1 MKFFSTRDH
10 SRIVTASQAIAQGLS
25 DEGGL
30 FVPESFPQVD
40 VEALCQLDYPELAA
54 AVVSEYLT
62 DYSKDFLAEA
72 ARTTYGEAF
81 GGKAGHLAP
90 VEGDA
95 YALELWHG
103 PTCAFKDYALQ
114 LMPKLLVEAK
124 KNLSRTEKTLILVAT
139 SGDTGK
145 AALDGYHDIPG
156 VEIAVFYPTGG
167 TSEIQRLQ
175 MATQE
180 GANVAVYAV
189 RGNFD
194 DAQTGVKKVFGD
206 KAIAAKLA
214 ERNIRLSSAN
224 SINWGRL
231 VPQIVYYFAAYA
243 QLLKAGKI
251 TFGDKV
257 DFCVPTG
264 NFGDILAGYYAKQM
278 GLPVGKLVCASNQ
291 NNVLTDFL
299 STGTYTA
306 KREFYKTTSPSMD
319 ILVSSNLER
328 LLYHVTGSD
337 AEVAGLM
344 KSLSETGR
352 YTVRPET
359 LKAIQE
365 SFDCGWSSEE
375 QVAGEI
381 RARYEKDGYLC
392 DTHTAVA
399 FHVAAQKKRDGVPM
413 VVLSTASPFKFPR
426 SVLEA
431 LGHTAPENDFEAMQ
445 ALEEAA
451 IQRALSIHRPN
462 ADDALDVLA
471 KVGGFEIAGM
481 VGIFLGGL
489 RHHLPIVIDGVISAV
504 AALTA
509 VRIDPASKS
518 AMLPSHMSHEPAV
531 VRIMSELGMSPIIHA
546 DMALGEGTGAV
557 SLIPLLDMAL
567 KVYHGPHTFDE
578 LGISA
583 YEPQEG
589 KA

>member
-1 MKFFSTRDH
+1 MQFFSTRDQ
-10 SRIVTASQAIAQGLS
+10 SRRVSASQAIAQGLS
-25 DEGGL
+25 EEGGL

-40 VEALCQLDYPELAA
+40 VKALCGLDYPAMAA
-54 AVVSEYLT
+54 AVLREYLT
-62 DYSKDFLAEA
+62 DYDPAFLAGA
-72 ARTTYGEAF
+72 AAATYGDAF
-81 GGKAGHLAP
+81 GGKAGYLAP
-90 VEGDA
+90 VEGDTW
-95 YALELWHG
+95 ALELWHG

-124 KNLSRTEKTLILVAT
+124 RNLGRTEKTLILVAT

-194 DAQTGVKKVFGD
+194 DAQTGVKRVFAD
-206 KAIAAKLA
+206 KEIAACLA
-214 ERNIRLSSAN
+214 QRNICLSSAN

-231 VPQIVYYFAAYA
+231 APQIVYYFAAYA

-251 TFGDKV
+251 AFGDEV

-278 GLPVGKLVCASNQ
+278 GLPVGRLVCASNQ

-299 STGTYTA
+299 RTGVYTA
-306 KREFYKTTSPSMD
+306 KRAFYKTSSPSMD

-328 LLYHVTGSD
+328 LLWHVTGSD

-344 KSLSETGR
+344 DRLNREGS

-359 LKAIQE
+359 LAAIQGT
-365 SFDCGWSSEE
+365 FACGWSSEE
-375 QVAGEI
+375 EVAAEI
-381 RARYEKDGYLC
+381 RTRWERDGYLC

-399 FHVAAQKKRDGVPM
+399 FHVAGQQKRAGVPM

-426 SVLEA
+426 SVLAA
-431 LGHTAPENDFEAMQ
+431 LGHAAPENDFEAMQ
-445 ALEEAA
+445 ALEQATGRTAPASLACLRQKPE
-451 IQRALSIHRPN
+451 RF
-462 ADDALDVLA
+462 DA
-471 KVGGFEIAGM
+471 
-481 VGIFLGGL
+481 
-489 RHHLPIVIDGVISAV
+489 VID
-504 AALTA
+504 
-509 VRIDPASKS
+509 
-518 AMLPSHMSHEPAV
+518 PSQIAEV
-531 VRIMSELGMSPIIHA
+531 
-546 DMALGEGTGAV
+546 ALGYQA
-557 SLIPLLDMAL
+557 
-567 KVYHGPHTFDE
+567 
-578 LGISA
+578 
-583 YEPQEG
+583 
-589 KA
+589 

>member
-1 MKFFSTRDH
+1 MQFFSTRDQ
-10 SRIVTASQAIAQGLS
+10 SRRVSASQAIAQGLS
-25 DEGGL
+25 EEGGL

-40 VEALCQLDYPELAA
+40 VKALCGLDYPAMAA
-54 AVVSEYLT
+54 AVLREYLT
-62 DYSKDFLAEA
+62 DYDPAFLAGA
-72 ARTTYGEAF
+72 AAATYGDAF
-81 GGKAGHLAP
+81 GGKAGYLAP
-90 VEGDA
+90 VEGDTW
-95 YALELWHG
+95 ALELWHG

-124 KNLSRTEKTLILVAT
+124 RNLGRTEKTLILVAT

-194 DAQTGVKKVFGD
+194 DAQTGVKRVFAD
-206 KAIAAKLA
+206 KEIAARLA
-214 ERNIRLSSAN
+214 QRNICLSSAN

-231 VPQIVYYFAAYA
+231 APQIVYYFAAYA

-251 TFGDKV
+251 AFGDEV

-278 GLPVGKLVCASNQ
+278 GLPVGRLVCASNQ

-299 STGTYTA
+299 RTGVYTA
-306 KREFYKTTSPSMD
+306 RRAFYKTSSPSMD

-328 LLYHVTGSD
+328 LLWHVTGSD

-344 KSLSETGR
+344 DQLNREGS

-359 LKAIQE
+359 LAAIQGT
-365 SFDCGWSSEE
+365 FACGWSSEE
-375 QVAGEI
+375 EVAAEI
-381 RARYEKDGYLC
+381 CTRWERDGYLC

-399 FHVAAQKKRDGVPM
+399 FHVAGQQKRAGVPM

-426 SVLEA
+426 SVLAA
-431 LGHTAPENDFEAMQ
+431 LGHAAPENDFEAMQ
-445 ALEEAA
+445 ALEQATGRTA
-451 IQRALSIHRPN
+451 PAS
-462 ADDALDVLA
+462 LA
-471 KVGGFEIAGM
+471 
-481 VGIFLGGL
+481 GL
-489 RHHLPIVIDGVISAV
+489 RQKPERFDAVID
-504 AALTA
+504 
-509 VRIDPASKS
+509 
-518 AMLPSHMSHEPAV
+518 PSQIAEV
-531 VRIMSELGMSPIIHA
+531 
-546 DMALGEGTGAV
+546 ALGYQA
-557 SLIPLLDMAL
+557 
-567 KVYHGPHTFDE
+567 
-578 LGISA
+578 
-583 YEPQEG
+583 
-589 KA
+589 

>member
-1 MKFFSTRDH
+1 MQFFSTRDRNRVV
-10 SRIVTASQAIAQGLS
+10 SASQAIAQGLS

-30 FVPESFPQVD
+30 FVPQSFPQVD
-40 VEALCQLDYPELAA
+40 VQAICGLEYPEMAA
-54 AVVSEYLT
+54 AIVGQYLT
-62 DYSKDFLAEA
+62 DYSQQFLAEA
-72 ARTTYGEAF
+72 AKATYGEAF
-81 GGKAGHLAP
+81 GGKAGYLAP
-90 VEGDA
+90 VSDSV
-95 YALELWHG
+95 YSLELWHG

-124 KNLSRTEKTLILVAT
+124 KNLNRTEKTLILVAT

-156 VEIAVFYPTGG
+156 VEIAVFFPTGG

-180 GANVAVYAV
+180 GENVAVYAV

-194 DAQTGVKKVFGD
+194 DAQTGVKRVFGD
-206 KAIAAKLA
+206 GAIAAELA
-214 ERNIRLSSAN
+214 KRNIRLSSAN

-231 VPQIVYYFAAYA
+231 VPQVVYYFAAYA

-251 TFGDKV
+251 SFGDKV

-278 GLPVGKLVCASNQ
+278 GLPVGKLVCASNE

-299 STGTYTA
+299 TTGTYTA
-306 KREFYKTTSPSMD
+306 KREFFKTTSPSMD

-337 AEVAGLM
+337 TEVAALM
-344 KSLSETGR
+344 KSLAETGS

-359 LKAIQE
+359 LRTIQE
-365 SFDCGWSSEE
+365 SFACGWSSEE

-381 RARYEKDGYLC
+381 RARCEQDGYLC

-399 FHVAAQKKRDGVPM
+399 FHVAAQHKRDGVPM

-431 LGHTAPENDFEAMQ
+431 LGQTAPVNDFEAMQ
-445 ALEEAA
+445 RLEEITGRTAPA
-451 IQRALSIHRPN
+451 SLSALRRKAERFNTVIDPEQIAQVALSYQ
-462 ADDALDVLA
+462 A
-471 KVGGFEIAGM
+471 
-481 VGIFLGGL
+481 
-489 RHHLPIVIDGVISAV
+489 
-504 AALTA
+504 
-509 VRIDPASKS
+509 
-518 AMLPSHMSHEPAV
+518 
-531 VRIMSELGMSPIIHA
+531 
-546 DMALGEGTGAV
+546 
-557 SLIPLLDMAL
+557 
-567 KVYHGPHTFDE
+567 
-578 LGISA
+578 
-583 YEPQEG
+583 
-589 KA
+589 

>member
-1 MKFFSTRDH
+1 MQFFSTRDQ
-10 SRIVTASQAIAQGLS
+10 SRRVSASQAIAQGLS
-25 DEGGL
+25 EEGGL

-40 VEALCQLDYPELAA
+40 VKALCGLDYPAMAA
-54 AVVSEYLT
+54 AVLREYLT
-62 DYSKDFLAEA
+62 DYDPAFLAGA
-72 ARTTYGEAF
+72 AAATYGDAF
-81 GGKAGHLAP
+81 GGKAGYLAP
-90 VEGDA
+90 VEGDTW
-95 YALELWHG
+95 ALELWHG

-124 KNLSRTEKTLILVAT
+124 RNLGRTEKTLILVAT

-194 DAQTGVKKVFGD
+194 DAQTGVKRVFAD
-206 KAIAAKLA
+206 KEIAARL
-214 ERNIRLSSAN
+214 EQRNICLSSAN

-231 VPQIVYYFAAYA
+231 APQIVYYFAAYA

-251 TFGDKV
+251 AFGDEV

-278 GLPVGKLVCASNQ
+278 GLPVGRLVCASNQ

-299 STGTYTA
+299 RTGVYTA
-306 KREFYKTTSPSMD
+306 RRAFYKTSSPSMD

-328 LLYHVTGSD
+328 LLWHVTGSD

-344 KSLSETGR
+344 DRLNREGS

-359 LKAIQE
+359 LAAIQGT
-365 SFDCGWSSEE
+365 FACGWSSEE
-375 QVAGEI
+375 EVAAEI
-381 RARYEKDGYLC
+381 RTRWERDGYLC

-399 FHVAAQKKRDGVPM
+399 FHVAGQQKRAGVPM

-426 SVLEA
+426 SVLAA
-431 LGHTAPENDFEAMQ
+431 LGHAAPENDFEAMQ
-445 ALEEAA
+445 ALEQATGRTA
-451 IQRALSIHRPN
+451 PAS
-462 ADDALDVLA
+462 LA
-471 KVGGFEIAGM
+471 
-481 VGIFLGGL
+481 GL
-489 RHHLPIVIDGVISAV
+489 RQKPERFDAVID
-504 AALTA
+504 
-509 VRIDPASKS
+509 
-518 AMLPSHMSHEPAV
+518 PSQIAEV
-531 VRIMSELGMSPIIHA
+531 
-546 DMALGEGTGAV
+546 ALGYQA
-557 SLIPLLDMAL
+557 
-567 KVYHGPHTFDE
+567 
-578 LGISA
+578 
-583 YEPQEG
+583 
-589 KA
+589 

>member
-1 MKFFSTRDH
+1 MQFFSTRDQ
-10 SRIVTASQAIAQGLS
+10 SRRVSASQAIAQGLS
-25 DEGGL
+25 EEGGL

-40 VEALCQLDYPELAA
+40 VKALCGLDYPAMAA
-54 AVVSEYLT
+54 AVLREYLT
-62 DYSKDFLAEA
+62 DYDPAFLAGA
-72 ARTTYGEAF
+72 AAATYGAAF
-81 GGKAGHLAP
+81 GGKAGYLAP
-90 VEGDA
+90 VEGDTW
-95 YALELWHG
+95 ALELWHG

-124 KNLSRTEKTLILVAT
+124 RNLGRTEKTLILVAT

-194 DAQTGVKKVFGD
+194 DAQTGVKRVFAD
-206 KAIAAKLA
+206 KEIAARLA
-214 ERNIRLSSAN
+214 QRNICLSSAN

-231 VPQIVYYFAAYA
+231 APQIVYYFAAYA

-251 TFGDKV
+251 AFGDEV

-278 GLPVGKLVCASNQ
+278 GLPVGRLVCASNQ

-299 STGTYTA
+299 RTGVYTA
-306 KREFYKTTSPSMD
+306 RRAFYKTSSPSMD

-328 LLYHVTGSD
+328 LLWHVTGSD

-344 KSLSETGR
+344 DRLNREGS

-359 LKAIQE
+359 LAAIQGT
-365 SFDCGWSSEE
+365 FACGWSSEE
-375 QVAGEI
+375 EVAAEI
-381 RARYEKDGYLC
+381 RTRWERDGYLC

-399 FHVAAQKKRDGVPM
+399 FHVAGQQKRAGVPM

-426 SVLEA
+426 SVLAA
-431 LGHTAPENDFEAMQ
+431 LGHAAPENDFEAMQ
-445 ALEEAA
+445 ALEQATGRTAPASLAGLRQKPE
-451 IQRALSIHRPN
+451 RF
-462 ADDALDVLA
+462 DAVIDPSQ
-471 KVGGFEIAGM
+471 IAG
-481 VGIFLGGL
+481 V
-489 RHHLPIVIDGVISAV
+489 
-504 AALTA
+504 
-509 VRIDPASKS
+509 
-518 AMLPSHMSHEPAV
+518 
-531 VRIMSELGMSPIIHA
+531 
-546 DMALGEGTGAV
+546 ALGYQA
-557 SLIPLLDMAL
+557 
-567 KVYHGPHTFDE
+567 
-578 LGISA
+578 
-583 YEPQEG
+583 
-589 KA
+589 

>member
-1 MKFFSTRDH
+1 MQFFSTRDQ
-10 SRIVTASQAIAQGLS
+10 SRRVSASQAIAQGLS
-25 DEGGL
+25 EEGGL

-40 VEALCQLDYPELAA
+40 VKALCGLDYPAMAA
-54 AVVSEYLT
+54 AVLREYLT
-62 DYSKDFLAEA
+62 DYDPAFLAGA
-72 ARTTYGEAF
+72 AAATYGDAF
-81 GGKAGHLAP
+81 GGKAGYLAP
-90 VEGDA
+90 VEGDTW
-95 YALELWHG
+95 ALELWHG

-124 KNLSRTEKTLILVAT
+124 RNLGRTEKTLILVAT

-194 DAQTGVKKVFGD
+194 DAQTGVKRVFAD
-206 KAIAAKLA
+206 KEIAARLA
-214 ERNIRLSSAN
+214 QRNICLSSAN

-231 VPQIVYYFAAYA
+231 APQIVYYFAAYA

-251 TFGDKV
+251 AFGGEV

-278 GLPVGKLVCASNQ
+278 GLPVGRLVCASNQ

-299 STGTYTA
+299 RTGVYTA
-306 KREFYKTTSPSMD
+306 RRAFYKTSSPSMD

-328 LLYHVTGSD
+328 LLWHVTGSD

-344 KSLSETGR
+344 DQLNREGS

-359 LKAIQE
+359 LAAIQGT
-365 SFDCGWSSEE
+365 FACGWSSEE
-375 QVAGEI
+375 EVAAEI
-381 RARYEKDGYLC
+381 RTRWERDGYLC

-399 FHVAAQKKRDGVPM
+399 FHVAGQQKRAGVPM

-426 SVLEA
+426 SVLAA
-431 LGHTAPENDFEAMQ
+431 LGHAAPENDFEAMQ
-445 ALEEAA
+445 ALEQATGRTA
-451 IQRALSIHRPN
+451 PAS
-462 ADDALDVLA
+462 LA
-471 KVGGFEIAGM
+471 
-481 VGIFLGGL
+481 GL
-489 RHHLPIVIDGVISAV
+489 RQKPERFDAVID
-504 AALTA
+504 
-509 VRIDPASKS
+509 
-518 AMLPSHMSHEPAV
+518 PSQIAEV
-531 VRIMSELGMSPIIHA
+531 
-546 DMALGEGTGAV
+546 ALGYQA
-557 SLIPLLDMAL
+557 
-567 KVYHGPHTFDE
+567 
-578 LGISA
+578 
-583 YEPQEG
+583 
-589 KA
+589 

>member
-1 MKFFSTRDH
+1 MQFFSTRDQ
-10 SRIVTASQAIAQGLS
+10 SRRVSASQAIAQGLS
-25 DEGGL
+25 EEGGL

-40 VEALCQLDYPELAA
+40 VKALCGLDYPAMAA
-54 AVVSEYLT
+54 AVLREYLT
-62 DYSKDFLAEA
+62 DYHPVFLAGA
-72 ARTTYGEAF
+72 AAATYGDAF
-81 GGKAGHLAP
+81 GGKAGYLAP
-90 VEGDA
+90 VEGDTW
-95 YALELWHG
+95 ALELWHG

-124 KNLSRTEKTLILVAT
+124 RNLGRTEKTLILVAT

-194 DAQTGVKKVFGD
+194 DAQTGVKRVFAD
-206 KAIAAKLA
+206 KEIAARLA
-214 ERNIRLSSAN
+214 QRNICLSSAN

-231 VPQIVYYFAAYA
+231 APQIVYYFAAYA

-251 TFGDKV
+251 AFGDEV

-278 GLPVGKLVCASNQ
+278 GLPVGRLVCASNQ

-299 STGTYTA
+299 RTGVYTA
-306 KREFYKTTSPSMD
+306 RRAFYKTSSPSMD

-328 LLYHVTGSD
+328 LLWHVTGSD

-344 KSLSETGR
+344 DRLNREGS

-359 LKAIQE
+359 LAAIQGT
-365 SFDCGWSSEE
+365 FACGWSSEE
-375 QVAGEI
+375 EVAAEI
-381 RARYEKDGYLC
+381 RTRWERDGYLC

-399 FHVAAQKKRDGVPM
+399 FHVAGQQKRAGVPM

-426 SVLEA
+426 SVLAA
-431 LGHTAPENDFEAMQ
+431 LGHAAPENDFEAMQ
-445 ALEEAA
+445 ALEQATGRTA
-451 IQRALSIHRPN
+451 PAR
-462 ADDALDVLA
+462 LA
-471 KVGGFEIAGM
+471 
-481 VGIFLGGL
+481 GL
-489 RHHLPIVIDGVISAV
+489 RQKPERFDAVID
-504 AALTA
+504 
-509 VRIDPASKS
+509 
-518 AMLPSHMSHEPAV
+518 PSQIAEV
-531 VRIMSELGMSPIIHA
+531 
-546 DMALGEGTGAV
+546 ALGYQA
-557 SLIPLLDMAL
+557 
-567 KVYHGPHTFDE
+567 
-578 LGISA
+578 
-583 YEPQEG
+583 
-589 KA
+589 

>member
-1 MKFFSTRDH
+1 MQFFSTRDR
-10 SRIVTASQAIAQGLS
+10 SRIVTSSEAIAQGLS

-40 VEALCQLDYPELAA
+40 VKAICEMDYPAMAA
-54 AVVSEYLT
+54 AIIKEYLT
-62 DYSKDFLAEA
+62 DYSADFLKEA
-72 ARTTYGEAF
+72 TAKTYGAAF
-81 GGKAGHLAP
+81 GGKAGYLAP
-90 VEGDA
+90 VSEGVS
-95 YALELWHG
+95 ALELWHG

-124 KNLSRTEKTLILVAT
+124 KNLNRTEKTLILVAT

-145 AALDGYHDIPG
+145 AALDGYHDVPG
-156 VEIAVFYPTGG
+156 IEIAVFYPTGG

-194 DAQTGVKKVFGD
+194 DAQTGVKRVFGD
-206 KAIAAKLA
+206 KAIAAQLA

-251 TFGDKV
+251 AFGDKV

-278 GLPVGKLVCASNQ
+278 GLPVGKLVCASNE

-299 STGTYTA
+299 TTGTYTA
-306 KREFYKTTSPSMD
+306 KREFFKTTSPSMD

-337 AEVAGLM
+337 AEVASLM
-344 KSLSETGR
+344 KSLSETGS

-359 LKAIQE
+359 LAKIQE
-365 SFDCGWSSEE
+365 SFSCGWSSEE
-375 QVAGEI
+375 QVAEEI
-381 RARYEKDGYLC
+381 KARYEQDNYLC

-445 ALEEAA
+445 QLEQATGHTA
-451 IQRALSIHRPN
+451 PVSLSSLRQK
-462 ADDALDVLA
+462 AERFDAV
-471 KVGGFEIAGM
+471 
-481 VGIFLGGL
+481 
-489 RHHLPIVIDGVISAV
+489 
-504 AALTA
+504 
-509 VRIDPASKS
+509 IDPAQI
-518 AMLPSHMSHEPAV
+518 AEV
-531 VRIMSELGMSPIIHA
+531 
-546 DMALGEGTGAV
+546 ALGYQ
-557 SLIPLLDMAL
+557 S
-567 KVYHGPHTFDE
+567 
-578 LGISA
+578 
-583 YEPQEG
+583 
-589 KA
+589 

>member
-1 MKFFSTRDH
+1 MMKFFSTRDH
-10 SRIVTASQAIAQGLS
+10 DRIVTASQAIAQGLS

-30 FVPESFPQVD
+30 FVPERFPQVD
-40 VEALCQLDYPELAA
+40 VRALCQLDYPTLAA

-72 ARTTYGEAF
+72 TRTTYGEAF
-81 GGKAGHLAP
+81 GGKAGYLAP
-90 VEGDA
+90 VEGDT

-194 DAQTGVKKVFGD
+194 DAQTGVKRVFGD
-206 KAIAAKLA
+206 KTIAAKLA

-251 TFGDKV
+251 AFGDEA

-278 GLPVGKLVCASNQ
+278 GLPVGRLVCASNQ

-344 KSLSETGR
+344 KSLNETGS

-359 LKAIQE
+359 LAAIRE

-445 ALEEAA
+445 ALEEATGRTA
-451 IQRALSIHRPN
+451 PASL
-462 ADDALDVLA
+462 
-471 KVGGFEIAGM
+471 
-481 VGIFLGGL
+481 
-489 RHHLPIVIDGVISAV
+489 
-504 AALTA
+504 AALRQKAERFST
-509 VRIDPASKS
+509 VIDPAGI
-518 AMLPSHMSHEPAV
+518 AEV
-531 VRIMSELGMSPIIHA
+531 
-546 DMALGEGTGAV
+546 ALGYQA
-557 SLIPLLDMAL
+557 
-567 KVYHGPHTFDE
+567 
-578 LGISA
+578 
-583 YEPQEG
+583 
-589 KA
+589 

>member
-10 SRIVTASQAIAQGLS
+10 DRIVTASQAIAQGLS

-30 FVPESFPQVD
+30 FVPERFPQVD
-40 VEALCQLDYPELAA
+40 VRALCQLDYPTLAA

-72 ARTTYGEAF
+72 TRTTYGEAF
-81 GGKAGHLAP
+81 GGKAGYLAP
-90 VEGDA
+90 VEGDT
-95 YALELWHG
+95 YSLELWHG

-194 DAQTGVKKVFGD
+194 DAQTGVKRVFGD
-206 KAIAAKLA
+206 
-214 ERNIRLSSAN
+214 E
-224 SINWGRL
+224 
-231 VPQIVYYFAAYA
+231 
-243 QLLKAGKI
+243 
-251 TFGDKV
+251 V

-278 GLPVGKLVCASNQ
+278 GLPVGRLVCASNQ

-337 AEVAGLM
+337 VEVAGLM
-344 KSLSETGR
+344 KSLNETGS

-359 LKAIQE
+359 LAAIRE

-445 ALEEAA
+445 ALEEATGRTA
-451 IQRALSIHRPN
+451 PASL
-462 ADDALDVLA
+462 
-471 KVGGFEIAGM
+471 
-481 VGIFLGGL
+481 
-489 RHHLPIVIDGVISAV
+489 
-504 AALTA
+504 AALRQKAERFST
-509 VRIDPASKS
+509 VIDPAGI
-518 AMLPSHMSHEPAV
+518 AEV
-531 VRIMSELGMSPIIHA
+531 
-546 DMALGEGTGAV
+546 ALGYQA
-557 SLIPLLDMAL
+557 
-567 KVYHGPHTFDE
+567 
-578 LGISA
+578 
-583 YEPQEG
+583 
-589 KA
+589 

>member
-1 MKFFSTRDH
+1 MQFFSTRDQ
-10 SRIVTASQAIAQGLS
+10 SRRVSASQAIAQGLS
-25 DEGGL
+25 EEGGL

-40 VEALCQLDYPELAA
+40 VKALCGLDYPAMAA
-54 AVVSEYLT
+54 AVLREYLT
-62 DYSKDFLAEA
+62 DYDPAFLAGA
-72 ARTTYGEAF
+72 AAATYGDAF
-81 GGKAGHLAP
+81 GGKAGYLAP
-90 VEGDA
+90 VEGDTW
-95 YALELWHG
+95 ALELWHG

-124 KNLSRTEKTLILVAT
+124 RNLGRTEKTLILVAT

-194 DAQTGVKKVFGD
+194 DAQTGVKRVFAD
-206 KAIAAKLA
+206 KEIAARLA
-214 ERNIRLSSAN
+214 QRNICLSSAN

-231 VPQIVYYFAAYA
+231 APQIVYYFAAYA

-251 TFGDKV
+251 AFGDEV

-278 GLPVGKLVCASNQ
+278 GLPVGRLVCASNQ

-299 STGTYTA
+299 RTGVYTA
-306 KREFYKTTSPSMD
+306 RRAFYKTSSPSMD

-328 LLYHVTGSD
+328 LLWHVTGSD

-344 KSLSETGR
+344 DRLNREGS

-359 LKAIQE
+359 LAAIQE
-365 SFDCGWSSEE
+365 TFACGWSSEE
-375 QVAGEI
+375 EVAAEI
-381 RARYEKDGYLC
+381 RTRWERDGYLC

-399 FHVAAQKKRDGVPM
+399 FHVAGQQKRAGVPM

-426 SVLEA
+426 SVLAA
-431 LGHTAPENDFEAMQ
+431 LGHAAPENDFEAMQ
-445 ALEEAA
+445 ALEQATGRTAPASLAGLRQKPE
-451 IQRALSIHRPN
+451 RF
-462 ADDALDVLA
+462 DAVIDPSQ
-471 KVGGFEIAGM
+471 IAG
-481 VGIFLGGL
+481 V
-489 RHHLPIVIDGVISAV
+489 
-504 AALTA
+504 
-509 VRIDPASKS
+509 
-518 AMLPSHMSHEPAV
+518 
-531 VRIMSELGMSPIIHA
+531 
-546 DMALGEGTGAV
+546 ALGYQA
-557 SLIPLLDMAL
+557 
-567 KVYHGPHTFDE
+567 
-578 LGISA
+578 
-583 YEPQEG
+583 
-589 KA
+589 

>member
-1 MKFFSTRDH
+1 MQFFSTRDQ
-10 SRIVTASQAIAQGLS
+10 SRRVSASQAIAQGLS
-25 DEGGL
+25 EEGGL

-40 VEALCQLDYPELAA
+40 VKALCGLDYPAMAA
-54 AVVSEYLT
+54 AVLREYLT
-62 DYSKDFLAEA
+62 DYDPAFLAGA
-72 ARTTYGEAF
+72 AAATYGEAF
-81 GGKAGHLAP
+81 GGKAGYLAP
-90 VEGDA
+90 VEGDTW
-95 YALELWHG
+95 ALELWHG

-124 KNLSRTEKTLILVAT
+124 RNLGRTEKTLILVAT

-194 DAQTGVKKVFGD
+194 DAQTGVKRVFAD
-206 KAIAAKLA
+206 KEIAARLA
-214 ERNIRLSSAN
+214 ERNICLSSAN

-231 VPQIVYYFAAYA
+231 APQIVYYFAAYA

-251 TFGDKV
+251 AFGDEV

-278 GLPVGKLVCASNQ
+278 GLPVGRLVCASNQ

-299 STGTYTA
+299 RTGVYTA
-306 KREFYKTTSPSMD
+306 RREFYKTSSPSMD

-328 LLYHVTGSD
+328 LLWHVTGSD

-344 KSLSETGR
+344 DRLNREGS

-359 LKAIQE
+359 LAAIQGT
-365 SFDCGWSSEE
+365 FACGWSSEE
-375 QVAGEI
+375 EVAAEI
-381 RARYEKDGYLC
+381 RTRWERDGYLC

-399 FHVAAQKKRDGVPM
+399 FHVAGQQKRAGVPM

-426 SVLEA
+426 SVLAA
-431 LGHTAPENDFEAMQ
+431 LGHAAPENDFEAMQ
-445 ALEEAA
+445 ALEQATGRTA
-451 IQRALSIHRPN
+451 PAS
-462 ADDALDVLA
+462 LA
-471 KVGGFEIAGM
+471 
-481 VGIFLGGL
+481 GL
-489 RHHLPIVIDGVISAV
+489 RQKPERFDAV
-504 AALTA
+504 
-509 VRIDPASKS
+509 IDPAQI
-518 AMLPSHMSHEPAV
+518 AGV
-531 VRIMSELGMSPIIHA
+531 
-546 DMALGEGTGAV
+546 ALGYQA
-557 SLIPLLDMAL
+557 
-567 KVYHGPHTFDE
+567 
-578 LGISA
+578 
-583 YEPQEG
+583 
-589 KA
+589 

>member
-1 MKFFSTRDH
+1 MQFFSTRDRNRVV
-10 SRIVTASQAIAQGLS
+10 SASQAIAQGLS

-30 FVPESFPQVD
+30 FVPQSFPQVD
-40 VEALCQLDYPELAA
+40 VQAICGLEYPEMAA
-54 AVVSEYLT
+54 AIVGQYLT
-62 DYSKDFLAEA
+62 DYSQQFLAEA
-72 ARTTYGEAF
+72 AKATYGEAF
-81 GGKAGHLAP
+81 GGKAGYLAP
-90 VEGDA
+90 VSDSV
-95 YALELWHG
+95 YSLELWHG

-124 KNLSRTEKTLILVAT
+124 KNLNRTEKTLILVAT

-156 VEIAVFYPTGG
+156 VEIAVFFPTGG

-180 GANVAVYAV
+180 GENVAVYAV

-194 DAQTGVKKVFGD
+194 DAQTGVKRVFSEG
-206 KAIAAKLA
+206 AIAAELA
-214 ERNIRLSSAN
+214 KRNIRLSSAN

-251 TFGDKV
+251 AFGDKV

-278 GLPVGKLVCASNQ
+278 GLPVGKLICASNE

-299 STGTYTA
+299 TTGTYTA
-306 KREFYKTTSPSMD
+306 KREFFKTTSPSMD

-337 AEVAGLM
+337 TEVAALM
-344 KSLSETGR
+344 KSLAETGS

-359 LKAIQE
+359 LRTIQE
-365 SFDCGWSSEE
+365 SFACGWSSEE

-381 RARYEKDGYLC
+381 RTRYEQDGYLC

-399 FHVAAQKKRDGVPM
+399 FHVAAQHKRDGVPM

-431 LGHTAPENDFEAMQ
+431 LGQTAPANDFEAMQ
-445 ALEEAA
+445 QLEEITGRTAPA
-451 IQRALSIHRPN
+451 SLSALRRKAERFNTVIDPEQIAQVALSYQ
-462 ADDALDVLA
+462 A
-471 KVGGFEIAGM
+471 
-481 VGIFLGGL
+481 
-489 RHHLPIVIDGVISAV
+489 
-504 AALTA
+504 
-509 VRIDPASKS
+509 
-518 AMLPSHMSHEPAV
+518 
-531 VRIMSELGMSPIIHA
+531 
-546 DMALGEGTGAV
+546 
-557 SLIPLLDMAL
+557 
-567 KVYHGPHTFDE
+567 
-578 LGISA
+578 
-583 YEPQEG
+583 
-589 KA
+589 

>member
-1 MKFFSTRDH
+1 MQFFSTRDQ
-10 SRIVTASQAIAQGLS
+10 SRRVSASQAIAQGLS
-25 DEGGL
+25 EEGGL

-40 VEALCQLDYPELAA
+40 IKALCGLDYPAMAA
-54 AVVSEYLT
+54 AVLREYLT
-62 DYSKDFLAEA
+62 DYDPAFLAGA
-72 ARTTYGEAF
+72 AAATYGEAF
-81 GGKAGHLAP
+81 GGKAGYLAP
-90 VEGDA
+90 VEGDTW
-95 YALELWHG
+95 ALELWHG

-124 KNLSRTEKTLILVAT
+124 RNLGRTEKTLILVAT

-194 DAQTGVKKVFGD
+194 DAQTGVKRVFAD
-206 KAIAAKLA
+206 KEIAARLA
-214 ERNIRLSSAN
+214 ERNICLSSAN

-231 VPQIVYYFAAYA
+231 APQIVYYFAAYA

-251 TFGDKV
+251 AFGDEV

-278 GLPVGKLVCASNQ
+278 GLPVGRLVCASNQ

-299 STGTYTA
+299 RTGVYTA
-306 KREFYKTTSPSMD
+306 RREFYKTSSPSMD

-328 LLYHVTGSD
+328 LLWHVTGSD

-344 KSLSETGR
+344 DRLNREGS

-359 LKAIQE
+359 LAAIQGT
-365 SFDCGWSSEE
+365 FACGWSSEE
-375 QVAGEI
+375 EVAAEI
-381 RARYEKDGYLC
+381 RTRWERDGYLC

-399 FHVAAQKKRDGVPM
+399 FHVAGQQKRAGVPM

-426 SVLEA
+426 SVLAA
-431 LGHTAPENDFEAMQ
+431 LGHAAPENDFEAMQ
-445 ALEEAA
+445 ALEQATGRTAPASLAGLRQKPE
-451 IQRALSIHRPN
+451 RF
-462 ADDALDVLA
+462 DAVIDPSQ
-471 KVGGFEIAGM
+471 IAG
-481 VGIFLGGL
+481 V
-489 RHHLPIVIDGVISAV
+489 
-504 AALTA
+504 
-509 VRIDPASKS
+509 
-518 AMLPSHMSHEPAV
+518 
-531 VRIMSELGMSPIIHA
+531 
-546 DMALGEGTGAV
+546 ALGYQA
-557 SLIPLLDMAL
+557 
-567 KVYHGPHTFDE
+567 
-578 LGISA
+578 
-583 YEPQEG
+583 
-589 KA
+589 